1 MKKEKTVF
9 QMILTAMLGVLG
21 LEILMLLAVLY
32 FSKMRPQMNQNAMDI
47 VKKQVE
53 NRSAY
58 LENVML
64 DNEDLKELSD
74 RINRVTEVLL
84 REERIDLKYL
94 DKSGEN
100 AMPLL
105 EAVTGDLIQT
115 LRSKSVTGIFMVLNT
130 EDLDQREEDR
140 VLPGVYI
147 RDLGVYYTFNANGQ
161 MTTKTPL
168 TENDALGKQIAAY
181 AQQFIGYPYVWGG
194 DTDLTQ
200 GVDCSGF
207 TMLVMKHFKINIPRT
222 TWSQYDGSSGY
233 KKPIKISTEDLKPGD
248 LIFYYAGNTHVGIY
262 IGDGKI
268 VHASNSAP
276 YPQGGIKVSSYDYA
290 YIYGCVRYWYTSD

>member
-64 DNEDLKELSD
+64 ENEDLKELSD

-130 EDLDQREEDR
+130 KDLDQREEDR

-147 RDLGVYYTFNANGQ
+147 RDLD
-161 MTTKTPL
+161 PL
-168 TENDALGKQIAAY
+168 TSPSEEDS
-181 AQQFIGYPYVWGG
+181 
-194 DTDLTQ
+194 DLLLERSPIQ
-200 GVDCSGF
+200 
-207 TMLVMKHFKINIPRT
+207 LVKEM
-222 TWSQYDGSSGY
+222 D
-233 KKPIKISTEDLKPGD
+233 ISTDKGWFSSFPPEAQVPCSE
-248 LIFYYAGNTHVGIY
+248 AGTAC
-262 IGDGKI
+262 K
-268 VHASNSAP
+268 
-276 YPQGGIKVSSYDYA
+276 K
-290 YIYGCVRYWYTSD
+290 

>member
-58 LENVML
+58 LEKVML
-64 DNEDLKELSD
+64 ENEDLKELSD
-74 RINRVTEVLL
+74 RVNRVTEVLL

-140 VLPGVYI
+140 VLPGV
-147 RDLGVYYTFNANGQ
+147 AH
-161 MTTKTPL
+161 P
-168 TENDALGKQIAAY
+168 
-181 AQQFIGYPYVWGG
+181 
-194 DTDLTQ
+194 
-200 GVDCSGF
+200 
-207 TMLVMKHFKINIPRT
+207 
-222 TWSQYDGSSGY
+222 
-233 KKPIKISTEDLKPGD
+233 
-248 LIFYYAGNTHVGIY
+248 
-262 IGDGKI
+262 
-268 VHASNSAP
+268 
-276 YPQGGIKVSSYDYA
+276 
-290 YIYGCVRYWYTSD
+290 

>member
-1 MKKEKTVF
+1 
-9 QMILTAMLGVLG
+9 
-21 LEILMLLAVLY
+21 
-32 FSKMRPQMNQNAMDI
+32 MNT
-47 VKKQVE
+47 
-53 NRSAY
+53 
-58 LENVML
+58 
-64 DNEDLKELSD
+64 DLQ
-74 RINRVTEVLL
+74 
-84 REERIDLKYL
+84 ID
-94 DKSGEN
+94 
-100 AMPLL
+100 
-105 EAVTGDLIQT
+105 
-115 LRSKSVTGIFMVLNT
+115 
-130 EDLDQREEDR
+130 
-140 VLPGVYI
+140 
-147 RDLGVYYTFNANGQ
+147 GVYYTFDANGQ

-168 TENDALGKQIAAY
+168 TENDALGKQNRGLCPAV
-181 AQQFIGYPYVWGG
+181 IGYPYVWGG

-276 YPQGGIKVSSYDYA
+276 YPQEGSRSPAMIMLTFTAACATGTRVTEKK
-290 YIYGCVRYWYTSD
+290 